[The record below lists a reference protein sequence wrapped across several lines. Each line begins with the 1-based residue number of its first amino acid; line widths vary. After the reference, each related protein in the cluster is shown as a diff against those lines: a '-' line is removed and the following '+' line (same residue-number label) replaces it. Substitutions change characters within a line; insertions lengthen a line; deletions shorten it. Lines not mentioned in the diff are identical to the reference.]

1 MVRKSLSL
9 TLLFSILM
17 MISTRVLAQGSDRGP
32 DMAITIASPVIH
44 PLEASP
50 AGLVKLYSNLGS
62 KTDAYDDNLAWVVF
76 GPGTGFQQWM
86 AMPFTPKAN
95 ATIRQIKVAVGNEGG
110 TNSVTLLLS
119 SDAGGV
125 PGKTIHKWEVKN
137 LFTWGGCCSLDLAK
151 TSGVKVKKGKL
162 YWIVAETDSTNSDA
176 QDVWAYTWN
185 HAMGDIA
192 FNTGAGWQPSLKQV
206 LAAYAVY
213 GTKP

>member
-1 MVRKSLSL
+1 MVKKILSL
-9 TLLFSILM
+9 TALCSIFM
-17 MISTRVLAQGSDRGP
+17 MISTHVLAQGSDRLP
-32 DMAITIASPVIH
+32 NVAITTASPFVH
-44 PLEASP
+44 PLDPIP

-76 GPGTGFQQWM
+76 GPGTGLQQWM
-86 AMPFTPKAN
+86 AMPFTPKSN
-95 ATIRQIKVAVGNEGG
+95 ATVRQIKVAVGNEGG

-125 PGKTIHKWEVKN
+125 PGKTIHKWKVKN
-137 LFTWGGCCSLDLAK
+137 LFTWGGCCSLDVAK
-151 TSGVKVKKGKL
+151 TSGIKVKKGKL
-162 YWIVAETDSTNSDA
+162 YWIVAETDSTNSNA

-185 HAMGDIA
+185 HAMGNISY
-192 FNTGAGWQPSLKQV
+192 NVGAGWKPYPNQV

>member
-1 MVRKSLSL
+1 MVKNILSL
-9 TLLFSILM
+9 TLLCSTMM
-17 MISTRVLAQGSDRGP
+17 MICTRVLAQGSDRVP
-32 DMAITIASPVIH
+32 DVAITTASPLIY
-44 PLEASP
+44 PLKSTP

-76 GPGTGFQQWM
+76 GPDTGLQQWM

-95 ATIRQIKVAVGNEGG
+95 ATVRQIKVAIGNEGG
-110 TNSVTLLLS
+110 TNGVTLLLAA
-119 SDAGGV
+119 DAGGV

-151 TSGVKVKKGKL
+151 TSGLMVKKGTL
-162 YWIVAETDSTNSDA
+162 YWIVAKTDSTNSNA

-185 HAMGDIA
+185 HAMGNISY
-192 FNTGAGWQPSLKQV
+192 NLGAGWKPYPNQV
-206 LAAYAVY
+206 LSAYAVY